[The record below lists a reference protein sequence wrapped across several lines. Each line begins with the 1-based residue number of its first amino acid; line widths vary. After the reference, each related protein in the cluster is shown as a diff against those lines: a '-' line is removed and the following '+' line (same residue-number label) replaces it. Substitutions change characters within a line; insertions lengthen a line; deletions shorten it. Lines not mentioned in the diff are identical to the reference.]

1 MTDNT
6 DRLWTTGFIC
16 ACVANFMTC
25 FSFFLLMPTL
35 PFYLVERFA
44 AGKSL
49 IGILVSGFII
59 SALLTRPF
67 SAYLVDKFSRKTVYL
82 ISFVFFVASY
92 AGYFVAGSVLS
103 FLFLRL
109 WHGVTWGAI
118 STSGNTVA
126 IDIMPSRKRGEGIG
140 FYGMAATLSVAAGPM
155 VGLFLYNRYDFN
167 LIFYTAM
174 ISGIIGLVAASF
186 IKVTARVPFKHPAV
200 SLDRFISVK
209 GIPIGINLV
218 LLSVSYGMVLSFA
231 AMYGKEIGVENAGL
245 FFMLMALGTAGSRTF
260 IGKWI
265 DRGKIHQVTLS
276 GAVIIAVSFILFT
289 FYRTSSI
296 YYISAF
302 TIGIG
307 WGILF
312 PSFQTLF
319 VNIVPHNQRGTA
331 NSTFFTSLDTGV
343 GGGIYLAG
351 KVSEISSLSNAFGL
365 GALAGIFSIFY
376 YIKISA
382 PIYDRHKLQ

>member
-1 MTDNT
+1 
-6 DRLWTTGFIC
+6 
-16 ACVANFMTC
+16 
-25 FSFFLLMPTL
+25 
-35 PFYLVERFA
+35 
-44 AGKSL
+44 
-49 IGILVSGFII
+49 
-59 SALLTRPF
+59 
-67 SAYLVDKFSRKTVYL
+67 
-82 ISFVFFVASY
+82 
-92 AGYFVAGSVLS
+92 
-103 FLFLRL
+103 
-109 WHGVTWGAI
+109 
-118 STSGNTVA
+118 
-126 IDIMPSRKRGEGIG
+126 
-140 FYGMAATLSVAAGPM
+140 
-155 VGLFLYNRYDFN
+155 
-167 LIFYTAM
+167 
-174 ISGIIGLVAASF
+174 
-186 IKVTARVPFKHPAV
+186 
-200 SLDRFISVK
+200 
-209 GIPIGINLV
+209 
-218 LLSVSYGMVLSFA
+218 
-231 AMYGKEIGVENAGL
+231 
-245 FFMLMALGTAGSRTF
+245 MLMALGTAGSRTF

>member
-1 MTDNT
+1 MADNT
-6 DRLWTTGFIC
+6 NRLWTSSFIC

-25 FSFFLLMPTL
+25 FSFFSLMPTL
-35 PFYLVERFA
+35 PFYLEERFA

-49 IGILVSGFII
+49 IGIILSGFII

-67 SAYLVDKFSRKTVYL
+67 SAYLVDKFSRKTVYM
-82 ISFVFFVASY
+82 ISFVLFVATY
-92 AGYFVAGSVLS
+92 AGYIVAGSVFS
-103 FLFLRL
+103 FIFLRL

-118 STSGNTVA
+118 TTSGNTVA
-126 IDIMPSRKRGEGIG
+126 IDIMPSQKRGKGIG
-140 FYGMAATLSVAAGPM
+140 FYGLAATLSVATGPM
-155 VGLFLYNRYDFN
+155 VGLFLYNRYNFN
-167 LIFYTAM
+167 LIFYAAI

-186 IKVTARVPFKHPAV
+186 IKTAARVPSKHSAV
-200 SLDRFISVK
+200 SFDRFISVK

-218 LLSVSYGMVLSFA
+218 LLSVSYGMVLTFA
-231 AMYGKEIGVENAGL
+231 AMYGKEIGVSNAGL

-265 DRGKIHQVTLS
+265 DNGKIHQVAIS
-276 GAVIIAVSFILFT
+276 GAVIVAISFILFT
-289 FYRTSSI
+289 FCLTSAI
-296 YYISAF
+296 YFITAI

-307 WGILF
+307 FGILF

-331 NSTFFTSLDTGV
+331 NSTFFTALDIGV

-351 KVSEISSLSNAFGL
+351 KVSEISNLSTAFGL
-365 GALAGIFSIFY
+365 GAIAGIFSIFY

-382 PIYDRHKLQ
+382 PIYDRHKLL